1 MDISPKY
8 FGLNS
13 RIQLKQLDINHIA
26 IVKNIK
32 SRIISKDATKIIE
45 MADTIKAK
53 EPDYKVSLMC
63 TKNICSK
70 SIKLLINHNIDIVYI
85 D

>member
-1 MDISPKY
+1 MDISPKD

-13 RIQLKQLDINHIA
+13 RVQLKQLDINHIA
-26 IVKNIK
+26 IVKHIK

-45 MADTIKAK
+45 MTDTIMAK

-70 SIKLLINHNIDIVYI
+70 SIKLLNDHGIDIVYI
-85 D
+85 E